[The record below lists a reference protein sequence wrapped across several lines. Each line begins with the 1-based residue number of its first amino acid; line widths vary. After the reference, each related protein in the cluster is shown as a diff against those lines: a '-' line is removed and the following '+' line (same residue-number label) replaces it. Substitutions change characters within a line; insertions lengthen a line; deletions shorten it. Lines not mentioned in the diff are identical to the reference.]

1 MTISSMI
8 YVRYFYIIMINNK
21 CSIYISLIKSF
32 YENNLNIEENS
43 KELANENTDNI
54 QNEWDYYKYHMKFYK
69 ALEIYSKILQI
80 IR

>member
-1 MTISSMI
+1 MI

-54 QNEWDYYKYHMKFYK
+54 QNE
-69 ALEIYSKILQI
+69 
-80 IR
+80 